1 MTSGQKRG
9 IICITGM
16 KYAASGGKHGAFDR
30 QTDSKPAGDREQIVK
45 VCMADGIDPETGEIL
60 PEDSVCNQPEV
71 IRALH
76 FALDCLS
83 HQKQRRN
90 TSIFY
95 VNQGKA
101 WTAEEESLLT
111 RLFRKG
117 ESNAQI
123 QMELQRSESAVSA
136 RLVRLGLIEHRED
149 YRARDKKHS
158 ENNFP
163 Y

>member
-1 MTSGQKRG
+1 MELSTAK
-9 IICITGM
+9 
-16 KYAASGGKHGAFDR
+16 
-30 QTDSKPAGDREQIVK
+30 QILSLL
-45 VCMADGIDPETGEIL
+45 ADGIDPETGEIL

-83 HQKQRRN
+83 HQKQRRK
-90 TSIFY
+90 TGISY
-95 VNQGKA
+95 ANQGKA
-101 WTAEEESLLT
+101 WTAEEESLLA

-149 YRARDKKHS
+149 YRVRDKKHS

>member
-1 MTSGQKRG
+1 MELSTAK
-9 IICITGM
+9 
-16 KYAASGGKHGAFDR
+16 
-30 QTDSKPAGDREQIVK
+30 QILSLL
-45 VCMADGIDPETGEIL
+45 ADGIDPETGEIL
-60 PEDSVCNQPEV
+60 PEDSV
-71 IRALH
+71 
-76 FALDCLS
+76 LDCLS

-90 TSIFY
+90 TSISY

-111 RLFRKG
+111 QLFRKG

>member
-1 MTSGQKRG
+1 MELSTAK
-9 IICITGM
+9 
-16 KYAASGGKHGAFDR
+16 
-30 QTDSKPAGDREQIVK
+30 QILSLL
-45 VCMADGIDPETGEIL
+45 ADGIDPETGEIL

-83 HQKQRRN
+83 HQKQRRKAGI
-90 TSIFY
+90 SY
-95 VNQGKA
+95 ANQGKA

-136 RLVRLGLIEHRED
+136 RLVRLGLIEHRKD

>member
-1 MTSGQKRG
+1 MELSTAK
-9 IICITGM
+9 
-16 KYAASGGKHGAFDR
+16 
-30 QTDSKPAGDREQIVK
+30 QILSLL
-45 VCMADGIDPETGEIL
+45 ADGIDPETGEIL

-90 TSIFY
+90 TIISY

>member
-1 MTSGQKRG
+1 MELSTAK
-9 IICITGM
+9 
-16 KYAASGGKHGAFDR
+16 
-30 QTDSKPAGDREQIVK
+30 QILSLL
-45 VCMADGIDPETGEIL
+45 ADGIDPETGEIL

-83 HQKQRRN
+83 HQKQRRM

-111 RLFRKG
+111 QSVPKG
-117 ESNAQI
+117 RI
-123 QMELQRSESAVSA
+123 QCADSDGIAAFGKRRIGAAGTAGADRASG
-136 RLVRLGLIEHRED
+136 GLPRTGQ
-149 YRARDKKHS
+149 KT
-158 ENNFP
+158 F
-163 Y
+163 

>member
-1 MTSGQKRG
+1 MELSTAK
-9 IICITGM
+9 
-16 KYAASGGKHGAFDR
+16 
-30 QTDSKPAGDREQIVK
+30 QILSLL
-45 VCMADGIDPETGEIL
+45 ADGIDPETGEIV

-71 IRALH
+71 IRALR
-76 FALDCLS
+76 FSPDCLS
-83 HQKQRRN
+83 HQKQRRM

-111 RLFRKG
+111 QLFRKG

-136 RLVRLGLIEHRED
+136 RLVRLGLIEHREE
-149 YRARDKKHS
+149 YRVRDKKHS

>member
-1 MTSGQKRG
+1 MQILPHQAGDDKWAETWYHLHHRNE
-9 IICITGM
+9 IRRIR
-16 KYAASGGKHGAFDR
+16 R
-30 QTDSKPAGDREQIVK
+30 QTWSFRQILSLL
-45 VCMADGIDPETGEIL
+45 ADGIDPETGEIL

-83 HQKQRRN
+83 HQKQRRM

>member
-1 MTSGQKRG
+1 MELSTAK
-9 IICITGM
+9 
-16 KYAASGGKHGAFDR
+16 
-30 QTDSKPAGDREQIVK
+30 QILSLL
-45 VCMADGIDPETGEIL
+45 ADGIDPETGEIL

-83 HQKQRRN
+83 HQKQRRKAGI
-90 TSIFY
+90 SY

-101 WTAEEESLLT
+101 WTAEEESMLT

-136 RLVRLGLIEHRED
+136 RLVQLGLIEHREE
-149 YRARDKKHS
+149 YRVRDKKHS

>member
-1 MTSGQKRG
+1 MELSTAK
-9 IICITGM
+9 
-16 KYAASGGKHGAFDR
+16 
-30 QTDSKPAGDREQIVK
+30 QILSLL
-45 VCMADGIDPETGEIL
+45 ADGIDPETGEIL

-83 HQKQRRN
+83 HQKQRRM

-111 RLFRKG
+111 RSFRKG
-117 ESNAQI
+117 GSNAQI

-136 RLVRLGLIEHRED
+136 RLVRLGLIEHREE
-149 YRARDKKHS
+149 YRVRDKKHS

>member
-1 MTSGQKRG
+1 MELSTAK
-9 IICITGM
+9 
-16 KYAASGGKHGAFDR
+16 
-30 QTDSKPAGDREQIVK
+30 QILSLL
-45 VCMADGIDPETGEIL
+45 ADGIDPETCEIL

-76 FALDCLS
+76 FALECLS
-83 HQKQRRN
+83 HQKQRRKAGI
-90 TSIFY
+90 SY
-95 VNQGKA
+95 ANQGKA
-101 WTAEEESLLT
+101 GTAEEESRLT
-111 RLFRKG
+111 RLFLKG

-136 RLVRLGLIEHRED
+136 RLVRLGLIEHREE
-149 YRARDKKHS
+149 YRARGKKHS

>member
-1 MTSGQKRG
+1 MELSTAK
-9 IICITGM
+9 
-16 KYAASGGKHGAFDR
+16 
-30 QTDSKPAGDREQIVK
+30 QILSLL
-45 VCMADGIDPETGEIL
+45 ADGIDPETGEIL

-90 TSIFY
+90 TSISY

-149 YRARDKKHS
+149 YRAQDKKHS

>member
-1 MTSGQKRG
+1 MELSTAK
-9 IICITGM
+9 
-16 KYAASGGKHGAFDR
+16 
-30 QTDSKPAGDREQIVK
+30 QILSLL
-45 VCMADGIDPETGEIL
+45 ADGIDPETCEIL

-76 FALDCLS
+76 FALECLS
-83 HQKQRRN
+83 HQKQRRKAGI
-90 TSIFY
+90 SY
-95 VNQGKA
+95 ANQGKA
-101 WTAEEESLLT
+101 WTAEEESMLT

-136 RLVRLGLIEHRED
+136 RLVRLGLIEHREE
-149 YRARDKKHS
+149 YRARGKKHS
-158 ENNFP
+158 ENNCP

>member
-1 MTSGQKRG
+1 MELSTAK
-9 IICITGM
+9 
-16 KYAASGGKHGAFDR
+16 
-30 QTDSKPAGDREQIVK
+30 QILSL
-45 VCMADGIDPETGEIL
+45 MSDGIDPETGEIL

-83 HQKQRRN
+83 NQKQRRKAGI
-90 TSIFY
+90 SY
-95 VNQGKA
+95 ANQGKA

-111 RLFRKG
+111 QLFRKG

-136 RLVRLGLIEHRED
+136 RLVRLGLIEHREE
-149 YRARDKKHS
+149 YRVRDKKHS

>member
-1 MTSGQKRG
+1 MELSTAK
-9 IICITGM
+9 
-16 KYAASGGKHGAFDR
+16 
-30 QTDSKPAGDREQIVK
+30 QILSLL
-45 VCMADGIDPETGEIL
+45 ADGIDPETGEIL

-83 HQKQRRN
+83 NQKQRRKAGI
-90 TSIFY
+90 SY
-95 VNQGKA
+95 ANQGKA

-111 RLFRKG
+111 QLFRKG

-136 RLVRLGLIEHRED
+136 RLVRLGLIEHREE
-149 YRARDKKHS
+149 YRVRDKKHS